1 MRNVENLREA
11 MKRNNINYYII
22 PSSDPHQSE
31 YVSEHYR
38 GRAYISGF
46 TGSAGTLLVGEN
58 EAKLWTDGRYFIQAG
73 RIKPIRDRFNEDGH
87 SWC

>member
-46 TGSAGTLLVGEN
+46 TGSAGTLLVGEMKQSFGLMDDILFKHRKN
-58 EAKLWTDGRYFIQAG
+58 
-73 RIKPIRDRFNEDGH
+73 
-87 SWC
+87 